1 MKVLKDILAN
11 SSITETKGSLN
22 IAVAGINTDS
32 RAIKQSEVFVA
43 VRGTN
48 MDGHRFIDKAIENGA
63 IAIVCEEFPESVKP
77 DVAYLKVANP
87 AKALA
92 YITADFYDKPSDKLK
107 VIAVTGTNGK
117 TTIATLLYH
126 LFNDLGFKSALIST
140 VAYYIGEKEYK
151 STHTTPDAIRLNKLF
166 TEMLTENCEYCFMEV
181 SSHAIDQ
188 YRVDGIGF
196 GGAVFTNLTHDHL
209 DYHKT
214 FINYRD
220 TKKKLFD
227 KLNENA
233 FALVNSDDKNGMV
246 MLQNTVAKK
255 HSYSLKRNSDFKT
268 KLIENHLD
276 GMLMSINGKE
286 FWTLLTGGFNA
297 LNITAVYATAYLLGI
312 DEEQII
318 TEISKLKSVN
328 GRFDTIKINKITG
341 IIDYAHTP
349 DALENVL
356 HTINDVKTNKQQ
368 LISVVGAGGDRDKTK
383 RPIMAKVAVENSDKV
398 ILTSDNPRTEPP
410 TDILD
415 DMERGI
421 IGTERKKVLRITDRK
436 EAIKTACLIAN
447 DGDIVLIAGKG
458 HENYQ
463 EINGVRHDFDDKQ
476 IFMEQME
483 ILNS

>member
-1 MKVLKDILAN
+1 MKVLKDIIAN
-11 SSITETKGSLN
+11 SSITEAKGDLN

-32 RAIKQSEVFVA
+32 RAIRQSEVFVA
-43 VRGTN
+43 VSGTN
-48 MDGHRFIDKAIENGA
+48 VDGHSFIDNAIEKGA
-63 IAIVCEEFPESVKP
+63 IAIVCEEFPELIKT
-77 DVAYLKVANP
+77 DVAYLKVENS

-92 YITADFYDKPSDKLK
+92 YITANFYDKPSDKLK
-107 VIAVTGTNGK
+107 IIAVTGTNGK
-117 TTIATLLYH
+117 TTIATLLYR
-126 LFNDLGFKSALIST
+126 LFNNLDLKSALIST
-140 VAYYIGEKEYK
+140 VAYYIGDKEHK
-151 STHTTPDAIRLNKLF
+151 STHTTPDAIRLNELF
-166 TEMLTENCEYCFMEV
+166 AEMLVENCEYCFMEV

-188 YRVDGIGF
+188 RRVDGIDF
-196 GGAVFTNLTHDHL
+196 SGAVFTNLTHDHL

-214 FINYRD
+214 FINYRN

-227 KLNENA
+227 KLNETA

-255 HSYSLKRNSDFKT
+255 HSYSLKRNSGFKT

-297 LNITAVYATAYLLGI
+297 LNITAVYATAYLLGV

-318 TEISKLKSVN
+318 TEISKLKPVN
-328 GRFDTIKINKITG
+328 GRFDTLKINKITG

-349 DALENVL
+349 DALANVL
-356 HTINDVKTNKQQ
+356 HTINDVKTQKQQ

-383 RPIMAKVAVENSDKV
+383 RPIMAKVAVENSNKV

-447 DGDIVLIAGKG
+447 DGDIILIAGKG

-463 EINGVRHDFDDKQ
+463 EINGVRYDFDDKQ

>member
-1 MKVLKDILAN
+1 MNVLKDILADIA
-11 SSITETKGSLN
+11 ITHTKGDLN
-22 IAVAGINTDS
+22 IDVAGISTDS
-32 RAIKQSEVFVA
+32 RAIMQSGVFVA

-48 MDGHRFIDKAIENGA
+48 VDGHFFIDDAIKTGA
-63 IAIVCEEFPESVKP
+63 AAIVCEEFPKQIKP
-77 DVAYLKVANP
+77 EVVYLKVENSAI
-87 AKALA
+87 ALA
-92 YITADFYDKPSDKLK
+92 HLSANFYHNPSAKLK
-107 VIAVTGTNGK
+107 IIAVTGTNGK
-117 TTIATLLYH
+117 TTTATLLYR

-140 VAYYIGEKEYK
+140 VAYYIVDKVYK
-151 STHTTPDAIRLNKLF
+151 STHTTPGAIRLNQLF
-166 TEMLTENCEYCFMEV
+166 SEMLDQNCEYCFMEV

-188 YRVDGIGF
+188 HRVDGIDF
-196 GGAVFTNLTHDHL
+196 TAAVFTNLTHDHL

-227 KLNENA
+227 KLGGKA
-233 FALVNSDDKNGMV
+233 FAIVNSDDKNGML
-246 MLQNTVAKK
+246 MLQNTIAKK

-276 GMLMSINGKE
+276 GMLISINGKE

-297 LNITAVYATAYLLGI
+297 LNITAVYAVACLLGVGG
-312 DEEQII
+312 EQII
-318 TEISKLKSVN
+318 AGISKLGPVN
-328 GRFDTIKINKITG
+328 GRFDTLKMNNITG

-349 DALENVL
+349 DALEQVL
-356 HTINDVKTNKQQ
+356 HTINGIKTNKQQ

-398 ILTSDNPRTEPP
+398 VLTSDNPRTEPP

-421 IGTERKKVLRITDRK
+421 IDTERKKVLRITDRK
-436 EAIKTACLIAN
+436 EAIKTACLIAH
-447 DGDIVLIAGKG
+447 DGDIILIAGKG

-463 EINGVRHDFDDKQ
+463 EINGVRYDFDDKK
-476 IFMEQME
+476 IFREQME

>member
-1 MKVLKDILAN
+1 MKVLKDIIAN
-11 SSITETKGSLN
+11 SSIIETKGNLN
-22 IAVAGINTDS
+22 IAVAGINIDS
-32 RAIKQSEVFVA
+32 RVIRQSEVFVA
-43 VRGTN
+43 IRGTS
-48 MDGHRFIDKAIENGA
+48 MDGHRFIDKAIEKGA
-63 IAIVCEEFPESVKP
+63 IAIVCEKFPDLIKP
-77 DVAYLKVANP
+77 DIAYLKVENT
-87 AKALA
+87 AKELA
-92 YITADFYDKPSDKLK
+92 YITANFYDKPSDKLK

-117 TTIATLLYH
+117 TTIATLLYR
-126 LFNDLGFKSALIST
+126 LFNNLGLKSALIST
-140 VAYYIGEKEYK
+140 VAYYIGNKEHK
-151 STHTTPDAIRLNKLF
+151 STHTTPDAIRLNELF
-166 TEMLTENCEYCFMEV
+166 VEMLNENCEYCFMEV

-188 YRVDGIGF
+188 HRVDGIDF
-196 GGAVFTNLTHDHL
+196 SGAVFTNLTHDHL

-227 KLNENA
+227 KLNETA
-233 FALVNSDDKNGMV
+233 FALVNSDDKNGML

-255 HSYSLKRNSDFKT
+255 HSYSLKRNSGFKT

-276 GMLMSINGKE
+276 GMLMSVNGKE

-297 LNITAVYATAYLLGI
+297 LNITAVYAAAYLLGI

-318 TEISKLKSVN
+318 TEISKLKPVN
-328 GRFDTIKINKITG
+328 GRFDTVKINGITG

-349 DALENVL
+349 DALANVL
-356 HTINDVKTNKQQ
+356 HTINNIKTQKQQ

-447 DGDIVLIAGKG
+447 DGDIILVAGKG

-463 EINGVRHDFDDKQ
+463 EINGVRYDFDDKQ